1 MKLSN
6 YLNKNNITF
15 NIQPD
20 DKFKLLEKLI
30 DFLTDSNKLKIK
42 EEIKKAI
49 IKRERLETTAIGG
62 GIAIP
67 HAKIKGIKNTYV
79 ACAIIKDGVDF
90 KSLDSKPVDLFFIMI
105 SCSSDPDAHIKAL
118 SKLAGILNNKEIC
131 KKIRKATSP
140 GEVLKIIKTYER
152 G

>member
-6 YLNKNNITF
+6 YLNKNNISF
-15 NIQPD
+15 NIEPD
-20 DKFKLLEKLI
+20 EKFKLLEKLA
-30 DFLTDSNKLKIK
+30 DFLIDSNKLKNK
-42 EEIKKAI
+42 EEIKEAI

-67 HAKIKGIKNTYV
+67 HAKIKGIKNTFV
-79 ACAIIKDGVDF
+79 ACAVIKKGVDF
-90 KSLDSKPVDLFFIMI
+90 KSIDNKPVDLFFIMI

-131 KKIRKATSP
+131 KKIRKSASP
-140 GEVLKIIKTYER
+140 VEVLKIIKTNER